1 MHEPAVRGRR
11 RGGRWT
17 KVGHGLY
24 VPAGDDGPPLAAWHL
39 ALPSS
44 GAFTGLTAAGL
55 HGLWLPPLP
64 VGTPTFVAVR
74 DGGTA
79 PRRPGLRVVR
89 QTSAIPTVAVRG
101 LPTVPVPEAI
111 LGCAR
116 DLGLLDVVVLVDAAL
131 HKELCSMDD
140 VACVAALR
148 RRGAPLLRE
157 ALRLADG
164 RSESPYESLL
174 RLLHAVC
181 EVPVEA
187 QHEVFHDGRF
197 VARGD
202 LWLVGTRTLHEY
214 DGAHH
219 LTRAQQRRDLR
230 RGRGLD
236 EASWHRRGY
245 VLEDLLHQ
253 GLMILRDADAALGR
267 PHQPDRIRAWE
278 ALLVDSAFSV
288 PGRHRLLRRWRS

>member
-1 MHEPAVRGRR
+1 MRGRR

-17 KVGHGLY
+17 RVGHGLY

-39 ALPSS
+39 VLPAS

-79 PRRPGLRVVR
+79 PRRAGLRVVR
-89 QTSAIPTVAVRG
+89 QTSAISTVAVRG
-101 LPTVPVPEAI
+101 LPTVPVPETI

-131 HKELCSMDD
+131 HKEHCSRDELTR
-140 VACVAALR
+140 VAALR
-148 RRGAPLLRE
+148 RRGAPLMRE

-174 RLLHAVC
+174 RLLHVVC
-181 EVPVEA
+181 DVPVEA

-214 DGAHH
+214 DGGHH
-219 LTRAQQRRDLR
+219 LSRAQQRRDLR
-230 RGRGLD
+230 RVRELD
-236 EASWHRRGY
+236 DARWNRRGY

-267 PHQPDRIRAWE
+267 PHQPERIRAWE
-278 ALLVDSAFSV
+278 ALLADSAFSV